1 MGYRPLPKAEV
12 LREALNDKPKQLKR
26 PLLTLAEAAEYLR
39 TSKWTIYR
47 LLDENQLK
55 SIRIRGRRL
64 IPEIEIEHFIAAQLA
79 EGAA

>member
-1 MGYRPLPKAEV
+1 MGYRPLPQAAV
-12 LREALNDKPKQLKR
+12 LRAALEKPKQPR
-26 PLLTLAEAAEYLR
+26 QALLTLAEVAEYLR

-55 SIRIRGRRL
+55 SVRIRGRRL
-64 IPEIEIEHFIAAQLA
+64 VPETEIERFVAAQLA

>member
-1 MGYRPLPKAEV
+1 MGYRPLPQSQV
-12 LREALNDKPKQLKR
+12 LRAALEKQEKPKR
-26 PLLTLAEAAEYLR
+26 VLLTLVEAAEYLR

-64 IPEIEIEHFIAAQLA
+64 IPEVEIEHFIAAQLA